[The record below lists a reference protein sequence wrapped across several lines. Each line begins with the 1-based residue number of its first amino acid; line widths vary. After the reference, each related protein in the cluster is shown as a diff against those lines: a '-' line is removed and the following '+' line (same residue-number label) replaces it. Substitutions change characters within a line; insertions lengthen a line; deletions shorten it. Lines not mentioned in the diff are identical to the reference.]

1 MAAAPAEAAK
11 PAVTPAAAPASKPAA
26 AAAPKKGFF
35 DKLADAIFG
44 KR

>member
-1 MAAAPAEAAK
+1 VAAPA
-11 PAVTPAAAPASKPAA
+11 PAPKPAA
-26 AAAPKKGFF
+26 PVEKKGFF